1 MMRQISRVAFANV
14 NKKLFNKRC
23 ITSTSKEWATKMNAS
38 LSETDPKLYSIIED
52 EKVRQ
57 RDSLILIASENLT
70 SKSVFDALG

>member
-1 MMRQISRVAFANV
+1 MFRNVICKQFKVLKCISNRRFNGSFTKEYAAKLNAN
-14 NKKLFNKRC
+14 L
-23 ITSTSKEWATKMNAS
+23 AD
-38 LSETDPKLYSIIED
+38 TDPKLFSIIED